1 MEPHSSNITS
11 ATATTSTTTTTTTSS
26 TPGFDSAAYHAVT
39 SEHAAHLATPSPSSP
54 APAASQSSSALP
66 ELPAADSS
74 TSSNLTAQSSKLPT
88 ITHTHHATNRPPS
101 SSIASRAAS
110 MSLSTPTADTGASAA
125 SSPRRARSNMDGYG
139 NGSDMDV
146 DMDADPFNQQK
157 YARPPSNSR
166 PASQHYLPTHSQTAG
181 GDAAAARTA
190 RYSPMNMSP
199 PTYASPA
206 QQQQQQTPSNQYAS
220 YTPQQAAR
228 LSPSR
233 QQFSSPSQQRY
244 YASPPGSARA
254 HTSQLPPLQAAASP
268 NAYYPQS
275 ATQQLNAVFGHE
287 QEPQKR
293 DPQQRQGSGSS
304 DPVPQ
309 FSKVNG
315 LGDLASNINS
325 QPPFRR
331 ANPEGGF
338 ISPLQ
343 ALTTHLPATYRICN
357 PGFQY
362 ESSRNPRR
370 VLTKPS
376 KGVKND
382 GYDNEDSDYILY
394 VNDILGSEE
403 TNHKNR
409 YLILDVLG
417 QGTFGQVVKCQNLKT
432 QEVVAVKVVKNK
444 TAYFNQSMMEVSVL
458 DLLNGRMDKNDD
470 HHILRLK
477 DTFIHRQHL
486 CLVFEL
492 LSVNLYE
499 LIKQNQF
506 RGLSTTLVRVF
517 AQQLLNGLC
526 LLSKAKLIHC
536 DMKPENILLK
546 NLESPIIK
554 IIDFGSACDERQT
567 VYTYIQSRFYRSPE
581 VLLGLPYSAAID
593 MWSLGCIVVELFLG
607 LPLFPG
613 SSEYNQVSRIT
624 EMLGLP
630 PNWMLETGKQSGE
643 FFEKVHDEFGRRTY
657 RLKSMEQYARE
668 HGTKEQPSK
677 KYFQQTRLP
686 DIIRAYPMPRK
697 GMKPNEMEREMAN
710 REAFIDFVHGLLN
723 INPLERW
730 SPQQARTHPFIT
742 QQKFTG
748 PFQPQ
753 MNLKSTSRSPAP
765 GVQQQQQ
772 AEALSKQRAQ
782 QAQAAQVQ
790 QAASAQAYASMQP
803 SMHMNS
809 GYPPS
814 PHSAQQQHQQAAM
827 YQNMYSPSHQGAPP
841 PYPANPPQQSSA
853 YGQQLPMIQQP
864 PPTASMNPYAPQQQ
878 SQQPSQQQN
887 LYAQA
892 TTRGAR
898 QRATTMDGNGIPAA
912 LQRVAGHLDPNAPI
926 RLQPSPAYYPPPQ
939 DGQADAGNIGG
950 RRRTSRAT
958 GSGQRGGGGA
968 GGQDRNFVRMLEDR
982 TLEEGWNGGGGGGGG
997 NGWPGS

>member
-1 MEPHSSNITS
+1 MERQSWSGLGDSAYNANAPIPGRVVAAASPSTS
-11 ATATTSTTTTTTTSS
+11 ANTTPQRDIPSAASTASSSHAAPAPYEQYS
-26 TPGFDSAAYHAVT
+26 TP
-39 SEHAAHLATPSPSSP
+39 
-54 APAASQSSSALP
+54 
-66 ELPAADSS
+66 
-74 TSSNLTAQSSKLPT
+74 
-88 ITHTHHATNRPPS
+88 
-101 SSIASRAAS
+101 SIASRAAS
-110 MSLSTPTADTGASAA
+110 LAI
-125 SSPRRARSNMDGYG
+125 SSPPAPEQRARNMDY
-139 NGSDMDV
+139 SADLDV
-146 DMDADPFNQQK
+146 PMEDADPFNRQK
-157 YARPPSNSR
+157 YARAPTNSSNRLSQYI
-166 PASQHYLPTHSQTAG
+166 PADQLDVTSK
-181 GDAAAARTA
+181 AAA
-190 RYSPMNMSP
+190 RYSPMD
-199 PTYASPA
+199 ASPTSPFLS
-206 QQQQQQTPSNQYAS
+206 QPPQHPNPYAS
-220 YTPQQAAR
+220 YTPQQQQPQQQQLQQQQQQLPPR
-228 LSPSR
+228 HSPNR
-233 QQFSSPSQQRY
+233 HNPYTSPPQQQRY
-244 YASPPGSARA
+244 YASPASSARA
-254 HTSQLPPLQAAASP
+254 QPSQLPPIQSGLSP
-268 NAYYPQS
+268 PNNYYPQS
-275 ATQQLNAVFGHE
+275 ATQQLNAMFGNE
-287 QEPQKR
+287 SQSP
-293 DPQQRQGSGSS
+293 STAYSS
-304 DPVPQ
+304 RMPAPRAGVPQ
-309 FSKVNG
+309 LSLINDPAV
-315 LGDLASNINS
+315 LEARINS

-357 PGFQY
+357 PTFQY

-536 DMKPENILLK
+536 DLKPENILLK

-630 PNWMLETGKQSGE
+630 PNWMLEVGKQSGE

-657 RLKSMEQYARE
+657 RLKPMEQYSRE

-677 KYFQQTRLP
+677 KYFTATRLP
-686 DIIRAYPMPRK
+686 DIIRNYPMPRK
-697 GMKPNEMEREMAN
+697 GMKQNEVDREMAN

-742 QQKFTG
+742 QVKYTG

-753 MNLKSTSRSPAP
+753 MNLKSTNRSPAP

-782 QAQAAQVQ
+782 QQ
-790 QAASAQAYASMQP
+790 QAQQQQAVQAQQASYG
-803 SMHMNS
+803 MHMNP
-809 GYPPS
+809 GYPTTPVV
-814 PHSAQQQHQQAAM
+814 AQQPQPPM
-827 YQNMYSPSHQGAPP
+827 YGNMYSPNPAGAPP
-841 PYPANPPQQSSA
+841 PYPSQPSSAAAAAA
-853 YGQQLPMIQQP
+853 YGQPVPMIAQPPSAAAAAAAAAAMHPYVAQHAPQQP
-864 PPTASMNPYAPQQQ
+864 PQ
-878 SQQPSQQQN
+878 S
-887 LYAQA
+887 LHAQVVD
-892 TTRGAR
+892 RNGR
-898 QRATTMDGNGIPAA
+898 QRASTMDGNGIPPA
-912 LQRVAGHLDPNAPI
+912 LQRVVSHLDPNAPI
-926 RLQPSPAYYPPPQ
+926 RLQPSPAYYPPPL
-939 DGQADAGNIGG
+939 DGSDGSSVGNIGG
-950 RRRTSRAT
+950 RRRTSRAARQ
-958 GSGQRGGGGA
+958 GQ
-968 GGQDRNFVRMLEDR
+968 QDRNFVRVLEDR
-982 TLEEGWNGGGGGGGG
+982 TLEEGWSGNGNG
-997 NGWPGS
+997 GWPGA